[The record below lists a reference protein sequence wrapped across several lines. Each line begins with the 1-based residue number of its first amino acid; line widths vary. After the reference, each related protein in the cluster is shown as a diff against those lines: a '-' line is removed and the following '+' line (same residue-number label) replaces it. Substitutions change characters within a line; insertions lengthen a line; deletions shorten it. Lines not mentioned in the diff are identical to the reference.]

1 MCRCKGFP
9 RDWPEP
15 PGSQGGEGGTGEG
28 PLLPP
33 RKDSFYSTR
42 PKSEHLG
49 DGHFH
54 DSGAGE
60 MRPGT
65 APCAPAVEIGSPGC
79 RLKIWSEGVRAG
91 LLHLTQVRQVR
102 DQDRAGGGDPPWPH
116 PSGGGC
122 QPFGGVASGPAQPLV
137 GERSARA
144 PPPAYKSGAAL
155 QLAQFSLRPV
165 TRTLRETHRPDSPW

>member
-15 PGSQGGEGGTGEG
+15 PGRQGGEGGTGEG

-49 DGHFH
+49 DGRFH

-79 RLKIWSEGVRAG
+79 RLKTWSEGLSAG
-91 LLHLTQVRQVR
+91 SLHLTQVRQVR

-116 PSGGGC
+116 PSGGLSTTQGRGLRARSAPSGRA
-122 QPFGGVASGPAQPLV
+122 QRAGPAP
-137 GERSARA
+137 S
-144 PPPAYKSGAAL
+144 YKSGAAL

-165 TRTLRETHRPDSPW
+165 ARTLRETHRPDSPW